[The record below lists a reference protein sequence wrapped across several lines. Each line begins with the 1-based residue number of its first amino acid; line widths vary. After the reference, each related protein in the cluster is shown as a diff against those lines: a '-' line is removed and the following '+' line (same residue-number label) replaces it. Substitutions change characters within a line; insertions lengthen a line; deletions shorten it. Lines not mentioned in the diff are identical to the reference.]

1 VGPPLT
7 YCLCVCLCVCM
18 YVYVCV
24 CMCVYVRVY
33 VYVCV
38 CVCGIAGKPMFVL
51 LVDYQQQVMEDEW
64 RIEKQFGCQYLS
76 ALTQIYPSDTLM

>member
-1 VGPPLT
+1 
-7 YCLCVCLCVCM
+7 M

-24 CMCVYVRVY
+24 CMGVYVRVY